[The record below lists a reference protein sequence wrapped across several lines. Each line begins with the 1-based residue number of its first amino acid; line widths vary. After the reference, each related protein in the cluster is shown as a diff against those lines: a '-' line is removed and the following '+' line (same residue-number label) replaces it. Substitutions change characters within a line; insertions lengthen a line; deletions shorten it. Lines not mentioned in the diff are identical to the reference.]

1 MGIQNSVLAA
11 FGAFS
16 SAVAAASKYAGEY
29 GDLDKDSEGTETKT
43 TSEKSSDEPSEKT
56 KQLED
61 MKKKSRDSL
70 MAARTIAE
78 RKRKIREAVLS
89 HVARSEEEE

>member
-11 FGAFS
+11 FGAVS
-16 SAVAAASKYAGEY
+16 GAVVAGAKSF
-29 GDLDKDSEGTETKT
+29 KDNVPEAESEEAETRKAP
-43 TSEKSSDEPSEKT
+43 EEPSEKT
-56 KQLED
+56 KRLED

-70 MAARTIAE
+70 SAARTTAE

-89 HVARSEEEE
+89 QVARSEEEE